1 MSALQYSTQKISYSP
16 MYRIIFFLLLLSP
29 FFLKAQK
36 YEPADTEATYKAQ
49 YEERIK
55 KERLFGRY
63 IPKDLN
69 DAFLQLDQLIEDKD
83 KRSFQ
88 QLSEQDATRKLYFS
102 FQRWIINNWG
112 FDGGSRFSHYLKG
125 IGLLHPEDMA
135 TFVILTYHR
144 KLNKKELD
152 VKGAAAAL
160 KEERMRNFQKTRQ
173 KAKVI
178 DSFVVKRKRD

>member
-1 MSALQYSTQKISYSP
+1 MSQYN
-16 MYRIIFFLLLLSP
+16 
-29 FFLKAQK
+29 
-36 YEPADTEATYKAQ
+36 
-49 YEERIK
+49 ERIK

-69 DAFLQLDQLIEDKD
+69 DAFLQLDQLIDDKD
-83 KRSFQ
+83 KQTFRI
-88 QLSEQDATRKLYFS
+88 LSEWDATHKLYFS

-125 IGLLHPEDMA
+125 IGLSHPEDMA

-152 VKGAAAAL
+152 VKSAAAAL
-160 KEERMRNFQKTRQ
+160 REERIKSFQKTRQ

-178 DSFVVKRKRD
+178 DSFVVKRKRE

>member
-1 MSALQYSTQKISYSP
+1 MYKILVFS
-16 MYRIIFFLLLLSP
+16 LLLNP
-29 FFLKAQK
+29 FFALCQK
-36 YEPADTEATYKAQ
+36 YEPADTEAAYKVQ

-69 DAFLQLDQLIEDKD
+69 DAFLQLDQLIDEKDRQSFRSMSED
-83 KRSFQ
+83 
-88 QLSEQDATRKLYFS
+88 DATHKLYFS

-125 IGLLHPEDMA
+125 IGLSHPEDMA

-160 KEERMRNFQKTRQ
+160 KEERTKVYLKTRQ
-173 KAKVI
+173 KAIVV
-178 DSFVVKRKRD
+178 DSFVVKKKRG

>member
-1 MSALQYSTQKISYSP
+1 MSK
-16 MYRIIFFLLLLSP
+16 IFFI
-29 FFLKAQK
+29 FLIVLPVCAQAQK
-36 YEPADTEATYKAQ
+36 YEPADTEAAYMSQ
-49 YEERIK
+49 YNERIK

-69 DAFLQLDQLIEDKD
+69 DAFLQLDQLIDDKD
-83 KRSFQ
+83 KQTFRI
-88 QLSEQDATRKLYFS
+88 LSEWDATHKLYFS

-125 IGLLHPEDMA
+125 IGLSHPEDMA

-152 VKGAAAAL
+152 VKSAAAAL
-160 KEERMRNFQKTRQ
+160 REERIKSFQKTRQ

-178 DSFVVKRKRD
+178 DSFVVKRKRE